1 MNAKQATFFKV
12 KALFPVLIACAL
24 IANLSSTGLG
34 QSIINEFRTGEVLV
48 EIKPEASID
57 AINLRYGTSTIQR
70 IYGTNIYRLRT
81 SNGRKENKIRKKL
94 ARDIDVISATLNPVI
109 STPVNVFGHAVIGF
123 PGDRPDIGQSR
134 TSYLTQQLVGDLE
147 AIQLRSRGAG
157 VIIAIID
164 TGIDR
169 SHPDIKDRIWTD
181 PGEIPNDNI
190 DNDNDGLIDDV
201 YGWNF
206 LEASTDTLERRN
218 TAASNVSGHGTFIA
232 GLIALLA
239 PEAKIMPIRAFSP
252 DGISDAFS
260 IAQSIKYAVDHGA
273 NIINLSFGST
283 EDSQVMHD
291 AVTYA
296 EQRGVLLVA
305 AVGNEANSS
314 DIKPQFPANW
324 KSQVMGVAAIDSN
337 NRKAG
342 FSNFGGNVSV
352 SAPGVNIIS
361 VYPEANNTPDYA
373 KWSGTSFA
381 APLAAAEAALIL
393 EADPRR
399 AARAAIENSATSIDD
414 SNPGLAGKLGKG
426 RINPLRALQSL
437 DVVTG
442 NHNEIALAPNGVEPQ
457 AQGKAEVSIN
467 AAEQEFEI
475 EVEHLAPRAAYK
487 IVVNG
492 NMVVDGTNS
501 ADANRLKVVTS
512 NFGSFKIE
520 FSTTPSSTDIL
531 LPPSLNPVTAIKLV
545 EIRDSQNLL
554 VLSNSFGVPQ
564 PNSGG
569 EIEKEA
575 KLTSTGQA
583 KGSARAKF
591 ETEREKL
598 RVEGEHL
605 QSGVAYEI
613 VVDGVSLGSIVAQS
627 GYFRVE
633 FTSDNS
639 TGRLLPAALRPVIK
653 VQHIEVLDPSNQIV
667 LQGTFQAGGDDFGG
681 GSGGGSGSGGGGSG
695 GGEVQKEATLNS
707 TGVIPDARGKVKI
720 RQSSSS
726 ELLEIEADKLDDNR
740 QYTVMVD
747 GFSLGVFA
755 TEDNGSFQLTFST
768 ENGTLPSQVRPL
780 LNIQRVEVIDS
791 QGRIVLMGGPPS

>member
-1 MNAKQATFFKV
+1 MNAKQASFFRF
-12 KALFPVLIACAL
+12 KAFFYLLIVCAL
-24 IANLSSTGLG
+24 IANLSTTGVA
-34 QSIINEFRTGEVLV
+34 QSSINEFRSGEVLV
-48 EIKPEASID
+48 EIKPEVSID
-57 AINLRYGTSTIQR
+57 SINLRYGTSTIQR

-81 SNGRKENKIRKKL
+81 SNGRKEKKIRKKL

-134 TSYLTQQLVGDLE
+134 TSYLTQQLVGDLQ

-157 VIIAIID
+157 VIVAVID

-201 YGWNF
+201 FGWNF
-206 LEASTDTLERRN
+206 LDASTDTLERRN
-218 TAASNVSGHGTFIA
+218 SATASVAGHGTFIA
-232 GLIALLA
+232 GLIALIA
-239 PEAKIMPIRAFSP
+239 PDAKIMPIRAFSP

-273 NIINLSFGST
+273 KVINLSFGST

-291 AVTYA
+291 AVSYA

-342 FSNFGGNVSV
+342 FSNFGNNVSV
-352 SAPGVNIIS
+352 SAPGVNIVS
-361 VYPEANNTPDYA
+361 AYPEANNTPDYA

-399 AARAAIENSATSIDD
+399 AARAAIENTATSIDD
-414 SNPGLAGKLGKG
+414 INPGLAGKLGRG
-426 RINPLRALQSL
+426 RINPLLALQSL
-437 DVVTG
+437 DVVTS
-442 NHNEIALAPNGVEPQ
+442 NHNEIALAPSGVEPL
-457 AQGKAEVSIN
+457 AQGNAEVSID

-475 EVEHLAPRAAYK
+475 EVEHLAPRVAYK
-487 IVVNG
+487 IVVDG
-492 NMVVDGTNS
+492 DVVVDGSNS
-501 ADANRLKVVTS
+501 ADPNRLKVITS

-520 FSTTPSSTDIL
+520 FSTTPSSNDIP
-531 LPPSLNPVTAIKLV
+531 LPASLNPVTTIKLV
-545 EIRDSQNLL
+545 EIRDSQNRV
-554 VLSNSFGVPQ
+554 VLANSFGVPQ
-564 PNSGG
+564 SNGGG

-575 KLTSTGQA
+575 NLTSTGQA
-583 KGSARAKF
+583 KGRARARF
-591 ETEREKL
+591 ETEREEL

-613 VVDGVSLGSIVAQS
+613 VVDGISLGSIVAQS

-639 TGRLLPAALRPVIK
+639 SGRLLPVALRPVTR
-653 VQHIEVLDPSNQIV
+653 VQHIEVRDPSNQIV

-681 GSGGGSGSGGGGSG
+681 GGGSGSGGGGSG
-695 GGEVQKEATLNS
+695 GGEVQKEAPLNS

-720 RQSSSS
+720 RQSSSR
-726 ELLEIEADKLDDNR
+726 EVLEIEADKLEDNR

-747 GFSLGVFA
+747 GFSLGIFA

-791 QGRIVLMGGPPS
+791 QGRTVLMGGPPS